1 MRTRAMV
8 LLTSVMMISATTS
21 VFAAD
26 SMKHDMQ
33 RDLHVRMGMAAT
45 EDANVQPTLQQK
57 TATYMNHDMQRDLH
71 VKMGMAAT
79 DSVKESVTQFKS
91 STNESDYRQ

>member
-1 MRTRAMV
+1 MRTRTMV
-8 LLTSVMMISATTS
+8 LLAAVMVISATTS

-45 EDANVQPTLQQK
+45 EDANVQPTQQK
-57 TATYMNHDMQRDLH
+57 TTITYMNHDMQTDLH
-71 VKMGMAAT
+71 VNMGMAAT
-79 DSVKESVTQFKS
+79 DGVKESVTQFKS